1 MSEPEPPSVLAYT
14 WDDPSV
20 CPFCMAELENPGEG
34 FMTHLQESSVCER
47 GFEEWRSSVTN
58 DIGGEWSG

>member
-1 MSEPEPPSVLAYT
+1 MSEAETPSVVAYT

-20 CPFCMAELENPGEG
+20 CPFCTTELENPGEG
-34 FMTHLQESSVCER
+34 FVTHLRESPVCEQ
-47 GFEEWRSSVTN
+47 GFEEWRNSVTN